1 MGRSR
6 PPWPPSCTGGGV
18 AELAPFREARRFAI
32 SLALAGLVVLPVQA
46 AKNSAPAQVMMVA
59 TMPPTF
65 SLQAAPA
72 TVTGA
77 SATLRVQGAGRG
89 AMMIRGQ
96 LRGQG
101 RSAVVRIPLSLA
113 ANTRSFVV
121 QAQLRGGN
129 RRGSVYLGAPG
140 LVARRLPMRGQP
152 SLALAAARNY
162 GREFF
167 TLNQPLHTTLE
178 IVFDHLPP
186 GQASDFTVSLTL
198 RDLGY

>member
-1 MGRSR
+1 M
-6 PPWPPSCTGGGV
+6 P
-18 AELAPFREARRFAI
+18 ELAPFREARRFAI
-32 SLALAGLVVLPVQA
+32 TLALAGLGVLPAQA

-59 TMPPTF
+59 TMPATF

-72 TVTGA
+72 TLTGA
-77 SATLRVQGAGRG
+77 TGSLRVEGPGHG
-89 AMMIRGQ
+89 TLMIRGQ
-96 LRGQG
+96 LRGHG

-121 QAQLRGGN
+121 QAQLQGGN

-140 LVARRLPMRGQP
+140 LVARRIPMRGQP

-167 TLNQPLHTTLE
+167 SLNQPLRTTLE
-178 IVFDHLPP
+178 IVFNDLPA